1 MTPLRLNLC
10 IFNLSVIDTTTL
22 NKKPKPSKAI
32 GLIHFVAT
40 ERFDVSLQSVEYES
54 PNNPSAV
61 GTKHFHTFGLFHL

>member
-32 GLIHFVAT
+32 DLIHFVAA
-40 ERFDVSLQSVEYES
+40 ERCDVSLQSVEYES
-54 PNNPSAV
+54 PNIPSSI
-61 GTKHFHTFGLFHL
+61 GTKHFQTCYIFHL